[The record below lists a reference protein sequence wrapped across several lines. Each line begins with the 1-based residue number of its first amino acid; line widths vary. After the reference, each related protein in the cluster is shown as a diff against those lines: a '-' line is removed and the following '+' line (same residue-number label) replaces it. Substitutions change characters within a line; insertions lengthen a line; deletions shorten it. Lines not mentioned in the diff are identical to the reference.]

1 MPETIGMKTAQADG
15 YSFQRMKT
23 LVFTL
28 ITTLSYS
35 RLNLHLVQF
44 SITLGPRGVQAN
56 S

>member
-15 YSFQRMKT
+15 YLCQRMKT

-28 ITTLSYS
+28 TIKLSYS
-35 RLNLHLVQF
+35 RLNFHLLAF
-44 SITLGPRGVQAN
+44 SIIHSPKAVMVN